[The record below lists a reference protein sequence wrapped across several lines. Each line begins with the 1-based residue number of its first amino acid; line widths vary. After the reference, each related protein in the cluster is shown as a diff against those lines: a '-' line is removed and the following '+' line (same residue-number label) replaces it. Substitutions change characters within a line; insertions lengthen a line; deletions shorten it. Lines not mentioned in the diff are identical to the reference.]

1 MVIKKDEI
9 QHILDD
15 MPDNVDIEEVFDR
28 ILISAKIEAA
38 IEQSEQGLGEDFE
51 DFKNEWLKEN

>member
-9 QHILDD
+9 QHTLDD

-28 ILISAKIEAA
+28 ILVSAKIERA

-51 DFKNEWLKEN
+51 HFKKEWLKEN